1 MFLSDGVFAI
11 AMTLLVLEVRLP
23 DLAATITNDELST
36 ALLEL
41 GGRLFAYALSFAVL
55 ATFWVGH
62 WRRFRKIERADV
74 RLAWINVLLLGLV
87 AFIPFPTA
95 VIGEFGNL
103 PAAVALYAVTLSL
116 AGLAGTLSWFYAA
129 RARLLLPGTPTSL
142 RASGTLRALVL
153 PVVMLGSLLLL
164 PVMGVFV
171 VEWSWLLILPL
182 VVLTRPPRIPGK
194 T

>member
-1 MFLSDGVFAI
+1 MQIWEELPINEIAQIVAGQGRVVVELAILTLWRGPAFPAIGLFENEGVS
-11 AMTLLVLEVRLP
+11 
-23 DLAATITNDELST
+23 LALQ
-36 ALLEL
+36 L
-41 GGRLFAYALSFAVL
+41 GF
-55 ATFWVGH
+55 VG
-62 WRRFRKIERADV
+62 
-74 RLAWINVLLLGLV
+74 
-87 AFIPFPTA
+87 FIPFPTA

-116 AGLAGTLSWFYAA
+116 AGLAGTLSWFYAV